1 MIYNHI
7 SGINYALSLITDA
20 VQIPYSTH
28 WASTESSAGGAWLQ
42 HFDTTYGNLS
52 YYYKYDGT
60 CLVRPV
66 SAYNAV

>member
-28 WASTESSAGGAWLQ
+28 WASTEYSAGSAWIQ
-42 HFDTTYGNLS
+42 HFATAYGYLS
-52 YYYKYDGT
+52 NTKYDNT
-60 CLVRPV
+60 YHVRPV

>member
-28 WASTESSAGGAWLQ
+28 WASTECSASSAWIQ
-42 HFDTTYGNLS
+42 HFDTTRGGLSNLS
-52 YYYKYDGT
+52 KYDST
-60 CLVRPV
+60 YHVRPV